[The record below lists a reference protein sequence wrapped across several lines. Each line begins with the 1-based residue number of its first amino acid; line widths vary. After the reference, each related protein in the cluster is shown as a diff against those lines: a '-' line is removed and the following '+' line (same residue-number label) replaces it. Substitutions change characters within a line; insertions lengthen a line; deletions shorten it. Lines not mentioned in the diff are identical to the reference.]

1 MRWPALPVGELFA
14 ALRRSLAADGWLDA
28 CKAACVAFLA
38 ALCAGAVLVVAAKLG
53 HPRLGAGANPISVLT
68 AVVILTL
75 GSLGSPITI
84 GAVEVRALPLGA
96 LAVVGW
102 AIAWATAQIVA
113 ARGVSGSRAAALEGA
128 KTGIPFALLSWVAAL
143 VFRYRSPVTPVA
155 AGAGE
160 ALAAGVAWGC
170 LFGALGGW
178 AAVGPAGRRA
188 TDLLERLRRRS
199 QAAYEGVA
207 AGAVMLLVA
216 SLAAAAAVGLWALLS
231 LVAGATPRPP
241 SAGGIVA
248 GLIFVVAF
256 LPNLAA
262 SLLALAL
269 GASVEVGAR
278 VYLQGR
284 ALGPV
289 RQFSLIDW
297 GGAATPWY
305 VWAFVLIP
313 TFACL
318 LGGFAAR
325 RNSVAPTRVPEVLGA
340 AAAAFALPLA
350 AVAALSPARLGAGL
364 LFRRGFAHVAPDAW
378 ATLFWALLWAA
389 VVGFVGWKV
398 GEAQQTPAGPPPAR
412 QEEPG

>member
-53 HPRLGAGANPISVLT
+53 HPRLGAGASPISVLT

-96 LAVVGW
+96 LAAVGW
-102 AIAWATAQIVA
+102 AIAWATAKVLA
-113 ARGVSGSRAAALEGA
+113 ARGVSESRAAALDGA

-160 ALAAGVAWGC
+160 ALAGGAAWGC

-178 AAVGPAGRRA
+178 AAVGPVGRRA
-188 TDLLERLRRRS
+188 AALLERLRRRS
-199 QAAYEGVA
+199 QAAYEGMA

-231 LVAGATPRPP
+231 LAGGATPRP
-241 SAGGIVA
+241 SAGGVVA
-248 GLIFVVAF
+248 GLIFVLAF

-278 VYLQGR
+278 VFLQGR

-289 RQFSLIDW
+289 RQFSLVDW
-297 GGAATPWY
+297 GGAATPWF
-305 VWAFVLIP
+305 VWALVLIP

-325 RNSVAPTRVPEVLGA
+325 RNSVAPSRVPEVLGA
-340 AAAAFALPLA
+340 AAATFALPLA

-364 LFRRGFAHVAPDAW
+364 LSRRGFAHVAPDAW
-378 ATLFWALLWAA
+378 GTLFWALLWAA
-389 VVGFVGWKV
+389 LVGFVGWKV
-398 GEAQQTPAGPPPAR
+398 GEAQQTPARPPPAR